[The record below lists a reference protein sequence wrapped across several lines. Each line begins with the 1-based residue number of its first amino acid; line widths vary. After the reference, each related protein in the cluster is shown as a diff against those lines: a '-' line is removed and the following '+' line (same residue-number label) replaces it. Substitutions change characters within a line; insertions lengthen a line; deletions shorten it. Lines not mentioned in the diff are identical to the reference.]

1 MICISRQVNSYAVF
15 GKPGSSNIF
24 FNYRNLQAYIRTG
37 VHFWRWNPSQQCQIW
52 EQQIKCILRQV
63 CNRLIKNLVK
73 NDRLLISTLIS
84 IRYVIGKTCKS
95 NIFFK
100 LWNTGIY
107 LNKGSL
113 LMVKSVTAMSDLGTT
128 DEMHLTPSLQLFN
141 KNGYFGFFWKKID

>member
-95 NIFFK
+95 NIFLNYGIRAYIWTKVLFWW
-100 LWNTGIY
+100 WNPSQQCQIWEQRMKCISRQVCNC
-107 LNKGSL
+107 LIKNL
-113 LMVKSVTAMSDLGTT
+113 VKKSRQT
-128 DEMHLTPSLQLFN
+128 
-141 KNGYFGFFWKKID
+141 W